1 MFDSGIMAQTVHEQ
15 FRVAT
20 IPCPG
25 YALGQQVIANT
36 LPSMIAVHYESK
48 FHLFR
53 TNFGRVQ
60 GAQPTIRV
68 GGHQESMLIWL
79 GFYA

>member
-25 YALGQQVIANT
+25 YALGQQVIAN
-36 LPSMIAVHYESK
+36 A
-48 FHLFR
+48 
-53 TNFGRVQ
+53 
-60 GAQPTIRV
+60 
-68 GGHQESMLIWL
+68 
-79 GFYA
+79 

>member
-25 YALGQQVIANT
+25 YALGQQVIANA
-36 LPSMIAVHYESK
+36 LPSMIAVNYESK
-48 FHLFR
+48 FHLCCGHFSC
-53 TNFGRVQ
+53 VQ

-68 GGHQESMLIWL
+68 GGHQESMLIWF